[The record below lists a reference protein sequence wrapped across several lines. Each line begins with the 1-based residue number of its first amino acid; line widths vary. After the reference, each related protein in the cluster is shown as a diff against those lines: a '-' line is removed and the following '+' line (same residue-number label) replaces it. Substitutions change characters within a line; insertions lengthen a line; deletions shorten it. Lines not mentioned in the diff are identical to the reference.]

1 MGYSALVGLGVSFSS
16 PKPVFDRFPTCFILF
31 LGADNW
37 FSITN
42 YSGPDYRQ
50 TTWQGYKNHRQTSQI
65 DNGGASGHS
74 FDQDVRLGSF
84 LLPADQR
91 LSRKGDQ
98 NGSKILVRLILSSIF
113 HVYNNNFANFLA
125 LRWLG

>member
-1 MGYSALVGLGVSFSS
+1 MGYSALVGLGVSFLDL
-16 PKPVFDRFPTCFILF
+16 KFVFDKFKKI

-37 FSITN
+37 FSIAN
-42 YSGPDYRQ
+42 YSGPNYRQ
-50 TTWQGYKNHRQTSQI
+50 TTWERCKNHRQTSQV

-74 FDQDVRLGSF
+74 FDQDVWLGSF
-84 LLPADQR
+84 LLPADQQ

-98 NGSKILVRLILSSIF
+98 NGSKVFVWLILWSIF
-113 HVYNNNFANFLA
+113 HVYNNLTYYPA